1 MVLFALVLCV
11 VAVSAVAGPA
21 PSPPP
26 ECIPQ
31 DLPMGGG
38 RGGAAQIKGPADV
51 SFAGV
56 AVWLSSMRAMRTACN
71 ARIGFDPHNA
81 SRTLFDDPALAW
93 TQTAYIGPQMH
104 PYDKYFYNAT
114 LGNGTGGRGYTVDRW
129 LDDLNARY
137 GGIDKA
143 LVWPTYTNIG
153 IDDRNTWELIRSMP
167 GGTEGIRAV
176 VAQLKARGV
185 SVLWPYHPWDH
196 STHAQQRNNVTD
208 FDAMAQLLKD
218 TGADGFNGDTMQHI
232 PRAFLDAST
241 KIYKPIAMEAE
252 GGMPELDLP
261 FRTLA

>member
-153 IDDRNTWELIRSMP
+153 IDDRNQFDFFRTMP
-167 GGTEGIRAV
+167 G
-176 VAQLKARGV
+176 
-185 SVLWPYHPWDH
+185 
-196 STHAQQRNNVTD
+196 
-208 FDAMAQLLKD
+208 
-218 TGADGFNGDTMQHI
+218 
-232 PRAFLDAST
+232 
-241 KIYKPIAMEAE
+241 
-252 GGMPELDLP
+252 
-261 FRTLA
+261 

>member
-1 MVLFALVLCV
+1 
-11 VAVSAVAGPA
+11 
-21 PSPPP
+21 
-26 ECIPQ
+26 
-31 DLPMGGG
+31 MGGG

-167 GGTEGIRAV
+167 GGAEGVRV
-176 VAQLKARGV
+176 VVEQLHARGV
-185 SVLWPYHPWDH
+185 KVLWPYHPWDH
-196 STHAQQRNNVTD
+196 STRGQEMNNLTD
-208 FDAMAQLLKD
+208 PLAMAELLRD
-218 TGADGFNGDTMQHI
+218 TDADGF
-232 PRAFLDAST
+232 
-241 KIYKPIAMEAE
+241 K
-252 GGMPELDLP
+252 
-261 FRTLA
+261 